1 MKFLQRIFS
10 GVRPIYLIRS
20 YLISLFFFGLM
31 LSTVLNAETKTSTP
45 IGTIVFSTSSAVL
58 FPFAKLVWD
67 ELRDLAFGNNIIF
80 MNAVFLLILKLFV
93 NVLLW
98 GARSSLRQLE
108 FCTYGSVLASRKI
121 PLNCSPFGY

>member
-10 GVRPIYLIRS
+10 GVRPSYLIRS

-45 IGTIVFSTSSAVL
+45 IGTIVFATSSAVL

-80 MNAVFLLILKLFV
+80 MNAVFLFILKLFV

-98 GARSSLRQLE
+98 GGAVFIAPIGILYLWFRTRQSQDTVEL
-108 FCTYGSVLASRKI
+108 
-121 PLNCSPFGY
+121 

>member
-98 GARSSLRQLE
+98 GGAVFIAPIGILYLWFRTRQSQDTVEL
-108 FCTYGSVLASRKI
+108 
-121 PLNCSPFGY
+121 